1 MKPGLSL
8 PAKIL
13 LTAAV
18 NFVLLAFAALALTGF
33 LRGLNSESIFMAMAR
48 EKIVATA
55 GQIALDLAETAPED
69 RTALLARY
77 SAIHGVTF
85 LLFLNDGEQLAGPAV
100 TLPEPVRVLLT
111 ARPPGDRPPPFE
123 GPPPGKGKGKGPP
136 KKGPITAPFLIVTHD
151 PSLYWV
157 GVRVP
162 VRSPGVTE
170 RERGTLFIR
179 SNGLFTSGFFFDWR
193 PWIVAAAV
201 ILTTALICWLPLL
214 RGITRTIHQL
224 TEATAR
230 VARGEFDV
238 RVETGRRDELGRL
251 GESIHQMANQLEAYV
266 HGQKRFLRDAAH
278 ELRSPL
284 ARMQMAAAILERKSD
299 ESAAPYLAD
308 LKEEIDLMSGLTT
321 QLLSLARAESKP
333 DPAALGPVNLREVA
347 ERATRTEL
355 TTGADVRVEVDPAHT
370 VIAESD
376 ALYRSLS
383 NLVRNAIRYAGSAG
397 PITVSSSASRH
408 EVAILVADR
417 GPGIPESAM
426 AKVFTPFFRLEDARD
441 RQTGGTGLGMAIAKA
456 GAEACGGTI
465 ECRNRDGG
473 GLEVVIR
480 LRRAG

>member
-13 LTAAV
+13 LTAGA
-18 NFVLLAFAALALTGF
+18 NFALLALAALALTGL
-33 LRGLNSESIFMAMAR
+33 LREVNSESLFMAMAR

-85 LLFLNDGEQLAGPAV
+85 LLFLNEGEQLAGPAV
-100 TLPEPVRVLLT
+100 TLPQPVRVALE
-111 ARPPGDRPPPFE
+111 ARPPGDHPPPPD
-123 GPPPGKGKGKGPP
+123 GPPPREFKGKGPP
-136 KKGPITAPFLIVTHD
+136 KKGPITAPFLILTHD
-151 PSLYWV
+151 PPLYWV

-162 VRSPGVTE
+162 IRSPGVSG
-170 RERGTLFIR
+170 RERGTLFIQ
-179 SNGLFTSGFFFDWR
+179 SPGLFSNAFFFDWR
-193 PWIVAAAV
+193 PWIVGATV
-201 ILTTALICWLPLL
+201 ILAIALICWLPLL

-238 RVETGRRDELGRL
+238 RVETDRGDELGRL
-251 GESIHQMANQLEAYV
+251 GESIHRMANQLEAYV

-284 ARMQMAAAILERKSD
+284 ARMQMAAAILERKAD
-299 ESAAPYLAD
+299 ESAAPYVVD

-333 DPAALGPVNLREVA
+333 DPAALVPVNVREIA
-347 ERATRTEL
+347 ERARRTEL
-355 TTGADVRVEVDPAHT
+355 TAGADVRVEVDSTHT
-370 VIAESD
+370 AIAEPD
-376 ALYRSLS
+376 ALFRALS
-383 NLVRNAIRYAGSAG
+383 NLVRNAIRYAGAAG
-397 PITVSSSASRH
+397 PVTVASSISQD
-408 EVAILVADR
+408 EVAIAVSDH

-426 AKVFTPFFRLEDARD
+426 AKVFQPFFRLEDARD
-441 RQTGGTGLGMAIAKA
+441 RQTGGTGLGLAIAKA

-465 ECRNRDGG
+465 ECHNRMGG
-473 GLEVVIR
+473 GFEAVIR
-480 LRRAG
+480 LKRA